1 MIGKHSGMSSRCVVG
16 GQLMEGIKAFYR
28 EANVCVKVDEE
39 LDDFE
44 IRVRVRQGCV
54 MLPRL
59 FNIFMDGCIRE
70 MKAKVGNISARLK
83 LNGVTWSVA
92 ACLFAV
98 GTVLLTENE
107 MELQRVVEKFHRV
120 CSRTKL
126 RVNAG
131 KGEEKF

>member
-1 MIGKHSGMSSRCVVG
+1 M
-16 GQLMEGIKAFYR
+16 
-28 EANVCVKVDEE
+28 
-39 LDDFE
+39 
-44 IRVRVRQGCV
+44 RQGCV

-59 FNIFMDGCIRE
+59 YIIFMDGCMRE
-70 MKAKVGNISARLK
+70 MKAKVGNIGARLK

-98 GTVLLTENE
+98 DTVLLGESE
-107 MELQRVVEKFHRV
+107 MELKRVVEKFHRV

-131 KGEEKF
+131 KSKEKL